1 MAKNG
6 FVLIA
11 VFSLDG
17 AKKCCG
23 LDLRRY
29 NLEMLQ
35 QGLGKPFKLIHSFNS
50 IHINPYGDQRPYIYT
65 LFQKQ

>member
-1 MAKNG
+1 
-6 FVLIA
+6 
-11 VFSLDG
+11 
-17 AKKCCG
+17 
-23 LDLRRY
+23 
-29 NLEMLQ
+29 MLQ